1 MWINIIKLQQSPRN
15 SLISNLNVGPDTE
28 PKTQGEFHINSTL
41 STLYN
46 LHAPSPWDLSPNYPG
61 RYGAFRQHKQN
72 MDIQTMM
79 KRFTTRYELPTKSIS
94 IKHHLDK
101 MVDFSMNLSISSMI
115 FGGSFPALLPLFPHP
130 FPMKPPWPHVPRWNS
145 TAPLRASPKPRFNRV
160 FFFCW
165 LWFWIPSRELTYP
178 TLGKGK
184 SSSKSQFLGDM
195 LIPWRVIQKKKRELL

>member
-1 MWINIIKLQQSPRN
+1 MVFSCVDKHHQTPTVSPKLTD
-15 SLISNLNVGPDTE
+15 L
-28 PKTQGEFHINSTL
+28 PKTQGEFHVNSTL
-41 STLYN
+41 STLHN

-160 FFFCW
+160 FFF
-165 LWFWIPSRELTYP
+165 LLAVILDTLQGTNISH
-178 TLGKGK
+178 LGKRK
-184 SSSKSQFLGDM
+184 IIFK
-195 LIPWRVIQKKKRELL
+195 IPIFGWYVNSLEGNSKKRELL